1 MTQVKA
7 RCASKLPQA
16 SGQFY
21 VELVRGS
28 AGFGLTLS
36 GGRDAGADT
45 PLAIRG
51 LLKDGPAQRCGRLQV
66 NHKAPSIPWCYP

>member
-21 VELVRGS
+21 VELGRGS